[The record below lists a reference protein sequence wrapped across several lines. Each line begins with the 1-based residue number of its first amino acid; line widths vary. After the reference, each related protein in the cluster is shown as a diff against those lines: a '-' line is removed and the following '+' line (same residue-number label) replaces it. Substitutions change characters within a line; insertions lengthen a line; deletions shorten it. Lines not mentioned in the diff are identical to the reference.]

1 MRLVVLVPPTRME
14 SEPLVLEVQSPS
26 HWTARNPQTQFL
38 IPPLPKLLS
47 LTLSL
52 EGSLCVSVEK
62 RAKIPFQ
69 SCLTLEI
76 TLLSRPDSLCSVS
89 VGKLTGC

>member
-1 MRLVVLVPPTRME
+1 ME
-14 SEPLVLEVQSPS
+14 SEHPVLEVQSPN
-26 HWTARNPQTQFL
+26 HWTARNSQTQFL
-38 IPPLPKLLS
+38 IPPLAKLLS